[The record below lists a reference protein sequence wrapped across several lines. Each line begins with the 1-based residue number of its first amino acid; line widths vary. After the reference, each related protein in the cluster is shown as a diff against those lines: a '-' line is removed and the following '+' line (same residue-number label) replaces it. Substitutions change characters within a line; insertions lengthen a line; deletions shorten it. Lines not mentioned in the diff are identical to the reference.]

1 MDDTRIAIYIR
12 LSLADEDTGKE
23 KDESNSIVNQRGLIH
38 HYLDRHPEL
47 SKYPRTEFVDDG
59 YTGTNTDRPAYQNM
73 MEQIKS
79 GRFNVLITKDFSRA
93 HRDYIELGNL
103 VEYLLPFLR
112 VRYISINDGY
122 DSNDY
127 DGTTGGIDVVM
138 RSIIYDAYS
147 KDLSM
152 KEKTGK
158 RQSMK
163 KGRRCSGFPP
173 FGYVRDPENKSM
185 DLLDPEAAAV
195 VRRIFDDALNGLS
208 ITEIAQNLNEEG
220 LPTPGQYYRMKNP
233 DTKKYSYMSSEMSWT
248 YASVHTILT
257 NFKYTGAAVGGKRNK
272 IAPCSKHT
280 VKAAAEDLII
290 VPDMHEAI
298 VTEEEFY
305 RAGEVIRKAAQIQKK
320 TCEIYPLRSL
330 VYCGNCGRRMQKRK
344 VSMSFVCAY
353 TRTNPDSGCVDIRWE
368 DGKELEQIVF
378 RAIRD
383 YIHLADKN
391 RKKAKI
397 FQKDRQRTIRA
408 EVQSIGSLQEEISRL
423 KQDKL
428 KLYEKYCA
436 DKLDRNAY
444 LAEKTAIDER
454 IAKLET
460 DISSTEE
467 RVSGLEEQS
476 PEISSELEAACVT
489 FQNETA
495 LTYDMAHAFVD
506 RIVVYA
512 EGNTEIRWRF
522 KDIFAEE

>member
-12 LSLADEDTGKE
+12 LSLADEDTGKD

-344 VSMSFVCAY
+344 ASMSFVCAY

-378 RAIRD
+378 HAIRD

>member
-12 LSLADEDTGKE
+12 LSLADEDTGKD

-79 GRFNVLITKDFSRA
+79 GKFNVLITKDFSRA

-147 KDLSM
+147 KDLSV

-185 DLLDPEAAAV
+185 DLLDPEAAVV
-195 VRRIFDDALNGLS
+195 VRRIFDDALSGLS

-233 DTKKYSYMSSEMSWT
+233 ETKKYSYMSSEMSWT

-320 TCEIYPLRSL
+320 TSEMYPLRSL

-344 VSMSFVCAY
+344 ASMSFVCAY

-378 RAIRD
+378 HAIRD

>member
-1 MDDTRIAIYIR
+1 MDDIRIAIYIR
-12 LSLADEDTGKE
+12 LSLADEDTGKD

-73 MEQIKS
+73 MEQIKA
-79 GRFNVLITKDFSRA
+79 GKFNVLITKDFSRA

-103 VEYLLPFLR
+103 VEYLLPFLK

-147 KDLSM
+147 KDLSI

-185 DLLDPEAAAV
+185 DLLDPEAAAI
-195 VRRIFDDALNGLS
+195 VRRIFDYALKGMS
-208 ITEIAQNLNEEG
+208 VTEIAQHLNDEG
-220 LPTPGQYYRMKNP
+220 VPTPGQYYRQKNP
-233 DTKKYSYMSSEMSWT
+233 GTKKYAYMSSEISWT
-248 YASVHTILT
+248 YAAVHTIL
-257 NFKYTGAAVGGKRNK
+257 NNYKYTGAAVGGKRNK

-280 VKAAAEDLII
+280 IKASAEELII

-298 VTEEEFY
+298 VTEDEFH
-305 RAGEVIRKAAQIQKK
+305 RANETIRKAAQPKK
-320 TCEIYPLRSL
+320 KSGELYPLRSL
-330 VYCGNCGRRMQKRK
+330 VYCGNCGRRMQKRRS
-344 VSMSFVCAY
+344 SMSFICAY
-353 TRTNPDSGCVDIRWE
+353 TRTNPDSGCTEIQWD
-368 DGKELEQIVF
+368 DGKQLEQIVF
-378 RAIRD
+378 DAIRG

-391 RKKAKI
+391 RKKAKS
-397 FQKDRQRTIRA
+397 FQKDRQRTIRT
-408 EVQSIGSLQEEISRL
+408 EVQSIAGLQEEIARL
-423 KQDKL
+423 KLEKL
-428 KLYEKYCA
+428 KAYEKYCA
-436 DKLDRNAY
+436 DKLDRSAY

-454 IAKLET
+454 IAKLEA
-460 DISSTEE
+460 DISSLEG

-476 PEISSELEAACVT
+476 PEVNSELDAACLS
-489 FQNETA
+489 FQDEAA

-506 RIVVYA
+506 RIMVFA
-512 EGNTEIRWRF
+512 DGSIEIKWRF
-522 KDIFAEE
+522 KDIFAEK